1 MKQVIIYLLLAG
13 SFLFGNPA
21 LAQIKYERE
30 FKLKLSDVPP
40 KAKDFVDACKF
51 SKRVKWY
58 KEESEAGNS
67 VEAKVREAGKFFSIE
82 FGTDGELQ
90 DVELDKEL
98 EELDVQIVEGIKTEL
113 SKKFRKHRIQR
124 VQIQWTGSL
133 KAMLSLIQTEQTD
146 LPYTQKYELI
156 VKGKKDKR
164 NALFEVLF
172 DARLQIERIAE
183 IKTRNTDNMDF

>member
-1 MKQVIIYLLLAG
+1 MKQKIIFLLLAG
-13 SFLFGNPA
+13 SILFGNPA

-30 FKLKLSDVPP
+30 YKLKPSDVPP

-98 EELDVQIVEGIKTEL
+98 EVLDAGIVEGMNAEL
-113 SKKFRKHRIQR
+113 GKEFQKHRIQR
-124 VQIQWTGSL
+124 LQIQWTGSA
-133 KAMLSLIQTEQTD
+133 KSMLSLIQHEQTD
-146 LPYTQKYELI
+146 LPYIQKYELI
-156 VKGKKDKR
+156 VKAKKGKR
-164 NALFEVLF
+164 NALYEILF
-172 DARLQIERIAE
+172 DNKLQIERIAE